1 MGKVMQKT
9 QLIIGVDP
17 GSKGAICVLNANTL
31 VPVFI
36 DLDQPVRAILA
47 ALKSVFDQYEKD
59 SYVCRAAIERVAS
72 VPRVSAKSNFNFG
85 YNVGGINWL
94 LESLGIPLD
103 SVPPKKWQAFI
114 GIKPASTSIKKDVA
128 AAVTRL
134 YPSADIYGPRGGL
147 IDGRSD
153 SLGIAHYHYKNSL

>member
-1 MGKVMQKT
+1 MQKT

-17 GSKGAICVLNANTL
+17 GSKGAICVLNASTL

-36 DLDQPVRAILA
+36 DLTQPVRAILDGLKN
-47 ALKSVFDQYEKD
+47 ALSDYEEG
-59 SYVCRAAIERVAS
+59 SYVCRAAIEKVAS
-72 VPRVSAKSNFNFG
+72 VPKVSAKSNFNFG

-94 LESLGIPLD
+94 LESLEIPLD
-103 SVPPKKWQAFI
+103 SIPPKKWQAFL

-153 SLGIAHYHYKNSL
+153 ALGIAHYHYKNSL